1 MNATTPVERIS
12 AILEAAGY
20 RRLSGPLKMAGLG
33 FDFPAVFV
41 GADRSADLILV
52 ADTAFE
58 AAARIQRKVESVGRA
73 LDVLRSKRPVTV
85 VLAGPR
91 PEAEVIDAM
100 TKVGRVLPV
109 GKQVDQDPAV
119 ALRNWLAVLLPL
131 TLPQPSQDVVDP
143 LASVQAVSSDIDAQ
157 IRGLIDVAAQGPDAV
172 QANLHDILRKTLGEE
187 DGAL

>member
-1 MNATTPVERIS
+1 MTATTPVERIS
-12 AILEAAGY
+12 DMLEAAGY
-20 RRLSGPLKMAGLG
+20 RRLSGPLKMAGLE

-41 GADRSADLILV
+41 GADRSADLILI

-58 AAARIQRKVESVGRA
+58 AAARIQRKVEGVGRA

-91 PEAEVIDAM
+91 PEAEVINAM

-109 GKQVDQDPAV
+109 GTQVDHDSAL

-157 IRGLIDVAAQGPDAV
+157 IRELIDVAAQGADAV
-172 QANLHDILRKTLGEE
+172 QTKLHDILEKTLGEG

>member
-1 MNATTPVERIS
+1 MTATTPVERIS
-12 AILEAAGY
+12 DIFEAAGY

-41 GADRSADLILV
+41 GADRSPDLILV
-52 ADTAFE
+52 ADTAYE
-58 AAARIQRKVESVGRA
+58 AAARIQRKVEGVGRA

-109 GKQVDQDPAV
+109 GTQVDQDPAI

-157 IRGLIDVAAQGPDAV
+157 IRGLIDVAAQGADEV
-172 QANLHDILRKTLGEE
+172 QTNLHDILKKTLGEGDE
-187 DGAL
+187 AL

>member
-1 MNATTPVERIS
+1 MTATTPVERIS
-12 AILEAAGY
+12 GILEEAGY
-20 RRLSGPLKMAGLG
+20 RRLSSPLKVAGLG

-41 GADRSADLILV
+41 GADRSVDLILV

-58 AAARIQRKVESVGRA
+58 AAARIQRKVEGVGRA

-109 GKQVDQDPAV
+109 GTQVDQDPAV

-157 IRGLIDVAAQGPDAV
+157 IRGLIAVAAQGADTV
-172 QANLHDILRKTLGEE
+172 QTNLHDILKKTLGEGGE
-187 DGAL
+187 AP

>member
-1 MNATTPVERIS
+1 MTATTPVERIS
-12 AILEAAGY
+12 DILAEAGY
-20 RRLSGPLKMAGLG
+20 RRLSGPLKVAGLV

-58 AAARIQRKVESVGRA
+58 AAARIQRKVEGVGRA

-109 GKQVDQDPAV
+109 GTQVDQDPAV

-143 LASVQAVSSDIDAQ
+143 LASVQAASSDIDAQ
-157 IRGLIDVAAQGPDAV
+157 IRGLIDVAARGADAV
-172 QANLHDILRKTLGEE
+172 ETNLHDILKKTLGEG